1 MSSSKSNKSNL
12 HMITRTV
19 PSWHQS
25 LANAIRTP
33 EQLADYLDIDPT
45 DLRFEK
51 GLDNDF
57 PMLVPREF
65 ADRMEKGNPQDP
77 LLLQALPQTD
87 EAETDDSYGS
97 DPIDE
102 AAATVAPGLLHKYHG
117 RILLVTTRACPIHC
131 RYCFRRHFPYS
142 DSIACGSELESAIA
156 YIDSK
161 PEITEVILSGGDP
174 LMLSDSALVKIIQQL
189 EQIKHLQR
197 LRIHSRMPIILP
209 ARINQELGESMA
221 ASRLSIAFVLHC
233 NHPNELDQS
242 VRQAINTLSSNG
254 ISILNQ
260 SVLLRGVNDNIE
272 MLQEL
277 SEKLFSYGVVPYYLH
292 MLDRVSGAMHF
303 EVEKS
308 KAKAI
313 HRKLQNLLPGYLV
326 PKLVYEKA
334 GAESKLS
341 LS

>member
-1 MSSSKSNKSNL
+1 
-12 HMITRTV
+12 MITRTE

-25 LANAIRTP
+25 LSNAIRTP
-33 EQLADYLDIDPT
+33 EQLAEYLDIDQT
-45 DLRFEK
+45 DLRFENE
-51 GLDNDF
+51 LDRDF

-65 ADRMEKGNPQDP
+65 ADRMEKGNPKDP
-77 LLLQALPQTD
+77 LLLQVLPQAD
-87 EAETDDSYGS
+87 EAKTDDGYGF

-102 AAATVAPGLLHKYHG
+102 TAATVVPGVLHKYHG
-117 RILLVTTRACPIHC
+117 RVLLVVTGACPIHC

-142 DSIACGSELESAIA
+142 DSTAGGPELASAIA

-161 PEITEVILSGGDP
+161 PEITEVILSGGEP
-174 LMLSDSALVKIIQQL
+174 LMLSDSVLKEIIQRL
-189 EQIKHLQR
+189 GQIKHLQR
-197 LRIHSRMPIILP
+197 LRIHSRMPITLP

-221 ASRLSIAFVLHC
+221 ASRLKIAFVIHC

-277 SEKLFSYGVVPYYLH
+277 SEKLFSYGILPYYLH